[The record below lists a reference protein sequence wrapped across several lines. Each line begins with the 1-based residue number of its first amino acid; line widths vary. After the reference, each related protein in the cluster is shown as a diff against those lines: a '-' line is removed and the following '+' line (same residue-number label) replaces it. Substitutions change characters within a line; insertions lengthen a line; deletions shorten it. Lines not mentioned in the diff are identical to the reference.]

1 MEHRLFEANPDP
13 KKPKFFLTAAFPYP
27 NGPVHMG
34 HARTYTIPDVL
45 ARFKRM
51 QGYNVLFPMGFHYTG
66 TPIIAIADA
75 IARGEKSWINLFVN
89 VFGVPKEELEKFK
102 EPLYMARYFHEVS
115 KISMIDAG
123 YSIDWRR
130 EFATIDPQFS
140 KFIHWQFQKLKE
152 KGFIVQGTH
161 PVGWCPRD
169 KMPVSMHD
177 TKDDVEPEIGEFV
190 LLYFKDK
197 DGVIYPAATLRPE
210 TVFGAINVWVN
221 PNATY
226 VKAKVDNE
234 IWVISED
241 TAYRLTFQLRKVEVI
256 EKFKGEK
263 LLGLRLRNPVTG
275 EYVPVLPAT
284 FVDPKMGTGIVMSV
298 PAHAPYDYAALMD
311 LKPSDL
317 SKYNVKPEELKPRPL
332 IKVKGYSDIPA
343 KDVIEKLEVKSQ
355 EDREKLD
362 EATKEVY
369 GAEFKYGVMRDDII
383 QYVAKDI
390 PEPARSY
397 IIGFVKSWIVGKPV
411 SEARENI
418 AKWLEAS
425 GLASRMYEIMN
436 KPVYCRCGAEVVVKI
451 LEDQWFIDYG
461 IEEWKQLAREALKQM
476 RIVPEEYRSNFEYT
490 IEWIKRRACARTRG
504 LGTKLP
510 WVDGWIIESLSDST
524 IYMAYYTI
532 AHKIKEY
539 KLKPEQLTYEFWNY
553 VMLGEGDVN
562 QVSKKTGIPVKILK
576 ELRNEFDYWY
586 PLDSRHSGKD
596 LIPNHLT
603 FFIYNHVAIF
613 PREKWPRQIVVNG
626 WITVGGQKMSKSLGN
641 ILPIL
646 FVNRKYSPDVVRLS
660 LMITAEVGQDGDF
673 NEELARSV
681 LDHLKRIYDFTQKV
695 KDMICHEKPSKLED
709 IDIWILN
716 RMQKHIMK
724 VTESLE
730 NVRLREAANTI
741 FYIIYDDIKKYMD
754 RVKYH
759 LNIPERKKTIGWVIG
774 KIVNT
779 WIRMMAPYT
788 PHLAEELWQIIGG
801 KGFVS
806 IAPWPKVEE
815 EYLSPE
821 VEVKEEYIERVIHDI
836 DEIIKVIKKKPSKVY
851 IYVAPTE
858 MYEPLQQAIKFVEE
872 SKPLKDFIRFMVSTA
887 KDKRRAAEQA
897 KKIYSLA
904 LDIPPH
910 IRDIL
915 KQVKIDELKALTNA
929 LDYIKE
935 KIGVQEI
942 HVYSSIDEKAPDPGK
957 RKHLALPFRPAIY
970 IE

>member
-1 MEHRLFEANPDP
+1 
-13 KKPKFFLTAAFPYP
+13 
-27 NGPVHMG
+27 
-34 HARTYTIPDVL
+34 
-45 ARFKRM
+45 M

-89 VFGVPKEELEKFK
+89 VFGVPEEELKKFK
-102 EPLYMARYFHEVS
+102 DPLSMARYFHEVS
-115 KISMIDAG
+115 KVSMINAG

-130 EFATIDPQFS
+130 EFTSIDPQFS
-140 KFIHWQFQKLKE
+140 KFIHWQFEKLRKR
-152 KGFIVQGTH
+152 GFIVQGTH

-169 KMPVSMHD
+169 NMPVSMHD
-177 TKDDVEPEIGEFV
+177 TKDDIEPEIGEFV

-197 DGVIYPAATLRPE
+197 DNIVYPTATLRPE
-210 TVFGAINVWVN
+210 TIFGAINVWVN
-221 PNATY
+221 PEATY

-234 IWVISED
+234 VWIISED
-241 TAYRLTFQLRKVEVI
+241 AAYRLTFQLRRVNI
-256 EKFKGEK
+256 LEKFKGEK

-275 EYVPVLPAT
+275 EWVPILPAT
-284 FVDPKMGTGIVMSV
+284 FVDPKMGTGVVMSV
-298 PAHAPYDYAALMD
+298 PAHAPYDYAAIVD
-311 LKPSDL
+311 IKSTDL
-317 SKYNVKPEELKPRPL
+317 SKYNVKPEELEPRPL
-332 IKVKGYSDIPA
+332 IKVKGYSEIPA
-343 KDVIEKLEVKSQ
+343 KDAVEKYGVKSQ
-355 EDREKLD
+355 EEKDKLD
-362 EATKEVY
+362 EATREVY
-369 GAEFKYGVMRDDII
+369 GVEYKYGIMRDDII
-383 QYVAKDI
+383 KYVTIDI

-397 IIGFVKSWIVGKPV
+397 IIGFVRSWIVGKPV

-418 AKWLEAS
+418 TKWLEAS
-425 GLASRMYEIMN
+425 GLASKMYEIMN

-461 IEEWKQLAREALKQM
+461 IEEWKKLAREALRQM

-539 KLKPEQLTYEFWNY
+539 KLQPHQLTYEFWDY

-562 QVSKKTGIPVKILK
+562 EVSKKTGIPPQILE

-613 PREKWPRQIVVNG
+613 PKEKWPRQIVVNG

-646 FVNRKYSPDVVRLS
+646 SVNRRYGPDAVRLA

-673 NEELARSV
+673 NEDLAKSV
-681 LDHLKRIYDFTQKV
+681 LDHLRRIYEFTLKI
-695 KDMICHEKPSKLED
+695 KNLISNEKPKKLED
-709 IDIWILN
+709 VDLWILN

-724 VTESLE
+724 VTEAME
-730 NVRLREAANTI
+730 NVRLREAANII
-741 FYIIYDDIKKYMD
+741 FYIIYDDIKKYME
-754 RVKYH
+754 RVKYD
-759 LNIPERKKTIGWVIG
+759 LETPSRRKAIGWVIG
-774 KIVNT
+774 KIISIWV
-779 WIRMMAPYT
+779 RMTAPYT
-788 PHLAEELWQIIGG
+788 PHIAEELWHIIGG

-815 EYLSPE
+815 EYISPE
-821 VEVKEEYIERVIHDI
+821 VEVKEEYIERVIHDLE
-836 DEIIKVIKKKPSKVY
+836 EIIRVIKVKPTRAY
-851 IYVAPTE
+851 IYVTPIE
-858 MYEPLQQAIKFVEE
+858 MYEALKEAIRFIEE
-872 SKPLKDFIRFMVSTA
+872 SKPLKEYIRSMVSKA
-887 KDKRRAAEQA
+887 VDKKKAAEQA
-897 KKIYSLA
+897 KRLYGLA
-904 LDIPPH
+904 LDLPPH
-910 IRDIL
+910 IRSIL
-915 KQVKIDELKALTNA
+915 KQVKVNEFEVLSKALE
-929 LDYIKE
+929 YIKE
-935 KIGVQEI
+935 RTGLRELYI
-942 HVYSSIDEKAPDPGK
+942 YNAIDEKAPDPGK

-970 IE
+970 VE

>member
-1 MEHRLFEANPDP
+1 MEHRLFEANPDL

-51 QGYNVLFPMGFHYTG
+51 QGYIVLFPMGFHYTG

-75 IARGEKSWINLFVN
+75 IARGEQSWINLFVN

-102 EPLYMARYFHEVS
+102 EPLYMAKYFHEVS

-226 VKAKVDNE
+226 VKAKVDNR
-234 IWVISED
+234 IWVISEN
-241 TAYRLTFQLRKVEVI
+241 TAYRLTFQLRKVEII

-284 FVDPKMGTGIVMSV
+284 FVDPKIGTGIVMSV

-317 SKYNVKPEELKPRPL
+317 SKYNVKLEELKPRPL

-343 KDVIEKLEVKSQ
+343 KDVIEKLGVKSQ

-362 EATKEVY
+362 EATKEIY

-553 VMLGEGDVN
+553 IMLGEGDVN
-562 QVSKKTGIPVKILK
+562 QVSKKTEIPAKILE

-681 LDHLKRIYDFTQKV
+681 LDHLKRIYDFTQKA
-695 KDMICHEKPSKLED
+695 KDMMYHEKPSKLED

-730 NVRLREAANTI
+730 NVRLREAANII

-836 DEIIKVIKKKPSKVY
+836 DEIIKVIRKRPSKVY
-851 IYVAPTE
+851 IYVAPIE

-915 KQVKIDELKALTNA
+915 KQVKIDELKALTSA

-942 HVYSSIDEKAPDPGK
+942 HVYNSIDEKAPDPGK

-970 IE
+970 VE